1 MNVLS
6 RKSVVGAVGT
16 MLVAGAFG
24 SASLAAPTATTPA
37 NPAAPSAHRAMQKQ
51 THHIAPRPARAN
63 SSHANQEKANQETV
77 TLVIRGASSLDDAK
91 LLGWTLTAHQ
101 IQTAVSES
109 KEGMFRT
116 TTAISPRTD
125 LGAAGQAISKTQ
137 TANKSKSPPS
147 LDLVLFGKFD
157 QAAAKK
163 ATEVLNKVK
172 GVDAKDSVA
181 DPSSGEINVRI
192 QGGAKVTADQV
203 RHALRDAGI
212 TTQFTRNGAM
222 RQS

>member
-6 RKSVVGAVGT
+6 WKSVVGAFGT
-16 MLVAGAFG
+16 LLLAGAFG
-24 SASLAAPTATTPA
+24 STSLAAPATGTQS
-37 NPAAPSAHRAMQKQ
+37 NPQPPTAHRAMSRQANRN
-51 THHIAPRPARAN
+51 TARPAP
-63 SSHANQEKANQETV
+63 ANQAHPHAQHANQETV
-77 TLVIRGASSLDDAK
+77 TLVIRGANSLDDAK

-101 IQTAVSES
+101 IQTDVSES
-109 KEGMFRT
+109 KDGMFRT
-116 TTAISPRTD
+116 TTSISPRTD
-125 LGAAGQAISKTQ
+125 LGAAGQAILKTQ
-137 TANKSKSPPS
+137 TANMSKSPPS

-157 QAAAKK
+157 QSAAKK
-163 ATEVLNKVK
+163 AVEALDKIK

-181 DPSSGEINVRI
+181 DPASGEINVRI

-212 TTQFTRNGAM
+212 TTQFTRHGTT